1 MGLGFRHLCERL
13 ISIGPCELQAR
24 MLLGMSADE
33 VAPLKEAPDP
43 KPYESL
49 LERVAW
55 GEWLL
60 RVQSRTQCAA
70 PTCHDS
76 GIGTPHC
83 LSHRAQDADGLR
95 CDITHAL
102 FTSSSLPFHFH

>member
-1 MGLGFRHLCERL
+1 
-13 ISIGPCELQAR
+13 

-43 KPYESL
+43 KPYEGL

-70 PTCHDS
+70 HMPQTHL
-76 GIGTPHC
+76 GI
-83 LSHRAQDADGLR
+83 
-95 CDITHAL
+95 
-102 FTSSSLPFHFH
+102 

>member
-1 MGLGFRHLCERL
+1 
-13 ISIGPCELQAR
+13 
-24 MLLGMSADE
+24 MLLGMTADE

-43 KPYESL
+43 KPYEAL

-70 PTCHDS
+70 LPWRPAL
-76 GIGTPHC
+76 GTLAS
-83 LSHRAQDADGLR
+83 LSVLHKPYHTHHTGPCMAHVLSRTQGTRPAWHRTLHQVWSYAAALRAADMY
-95 CDITHAL
+95 
-102 FTSSSLPFHFH
+102 

>member
-1 MGLGFRHLCERL
+1 MYESERCSL
-13 ISIGPCELQAR
+13 FTLRKKMQAR
-24 MLLGMSADE
+24 VLLGMTADE

-43 KPYESL
+43 EPYEAL

-70 PTCHDS
+70 LP
-76 GIGTPHC
+76 GALLLVPLQAC
-83 LSHRAQDADGLR
+83 LS
-95 CDITHAL
+95 
-102 FTSSSLPFHFH
+102 